1 MKKQMKKHIVKTTY
15 VVSALLLTLAA
26 SLGRTQ
32 STPFD
37 TTDLTGESGILFWNA
52 QQQIHG
58 FPRLAELYPTR
69 AIGGHQTPSQLP
81 QRLASLDNFAYDFG
95 GQTYTVDSHMRSQ
108 RTAGLLVIHNGEI
121 KVERYG
127 LQHHADAPW
136 VSFSV
141 TKSVVSM
148 LFGAALKDGDI
159 TSIDDPISDY
169 LPIFLGSPYTDVSI
183 KNILQ
188 MSSGVAWNE
197 DYADPDSNIVNLPA
211 EQHAGFAYMSKLPRV
226 GKPGKVFNYNTGE
239 TNIAGAILREA
250 VGKNLSDYA
259 AEKIFLPGGLSNT
272 ANWLLDAPNGN
283 EFAGC
288 CISATL
294 RDYGRI
300 GLFAMQNT
308 AAANADSSLAPGWM
322 QQSTAPSSSYAGYGY
337 FWWLTDNRV
346 YSAQGIF
353 GQYIFIDANRDL
365 VIVMQSAWP
374 EAWTTSLE
382 HQALTFI
389 AALADHVVAKD

>member
-1 MKKQMKKHIVKTTY
+1 
-15 VVSALLLTLAA
+15 
-26 SLGRTQ
+26 
-32 STPFD
+32 
-37 TTDLTGESGILFWNA
+37 
-52 QQQIHG
+52 
-58 FPRLAELYPTR
+58 
-69 AIGGHQTPSQLP
+69 
-81 QRLASLDNFAYDFG
+81 
-95 GQTYTVDSHMRSQ
+95 MRSQ

-226 GKPGKVFNYNTGE
+226 GNPGKIFNYNTGE
-239 TNIAGAILREA
+239 TNIAGAILRKA